1 LAAVP
6 RPIGIDRTLVDIA
19 TGIGMSA
26 RLLPGLS
33 MSETGAVAVKSAKVR
48 IEFAMARA
56 TSNKSDTV
64 ELGVRTFAIAA
75 RQSSAEFS
83 NKASNN
89 GVIELEIVAIAAI
102 EDRAAGVEPVRPE
115 PVTVSQPLSTRR
127 PTMTRS
133 KSSARRLSARS
144 NCLPFLQPA
153 LRWTTPIAGFSMTF
167 SARQRP
173 RLSKAIWIPRRAG
186 CRKSRSCWTGP
197 QGKRHRARGQQ
208 RQAAVSPRREPAGR
222 ANPRWPS

>member
-89 GVIELEIVAIAAI
+89 GVIELEIVAIAATG
-102 EDRAAGVEPVRPE
+102 DRAAGVEPVRPE
-115 PVTVSQPLSTRR
+115 PVKPPAVNPPPNDDPKKKQREAIVRAIELLALPPASAALDDADRR
-127 PTMTRS
+127 IFDDFLGKAKAALVEGDLDT
-133 KSSARRLSARS
+133 SAGWLQEIQKLLDGAARK
-144 NCLPFLQPA
+144 A
-153 LRWTTPIAGFSMTF
+153 TP
-167 SARQRP
+167 
-173 RLSKAIWIPRRAG
+173 
-186 CRKSRSCWTGP
+186 
-197 QGKRHRARGQQ
+197 RARATAPG
-208 RQAAVSPRREPAGR
+208 RRKPAPRTGGKG
-222 ANPRWPS
+222 